1 MIWEFIYHF
10 LHVFV
15 YIIAKPLFRYSAVGA
30 EHIPKKGSA
39 ILASNH
45 ASYLDPPLVGLG
57 VWRRI
62 NYLAKKEIF
71 RNLIITYILKKLFK
85 AIPVDREQMDRNT
98 LRRIYHLLR
107 NNEILLMFPEGTRS
121 YDGKLMKPKS
131 GVGMIAY
138 SARVPVIPVYISG
151 SYNIFPRNSKLIR
164 LKPCSVF
171 FGPPVDLEP
180 YYNQKR
186 SKELYKEISEKI
198 MEGIKELRQQ
208 HNKASIYIPKTEVK
222 CEPFDILKK

>member
-10 LHVFV
+10 LHVLV
-15 YIIAKPLFRYSAVGA
+15 YIIAKPLFRYKVVGA

-45 ASYLDPPLVGLG
+45 ASYLDPPFVGLG

-71 RNLIITYILKKLFK
+71 RNPIITYILKKLFR
-85 AIPVDREQMDRNT
+85 AIPVDREQVDRNT

-107 NNEILLMFPEGTRS
+107 NNEVLLMFPEGTRS
-121 YDGKLMKPKS
+121 YDGTLMEPRL
-131 GVGMIAY
+131 GIGMIAY
-138 SARVPVIPVYISG
+138 NTRVPVIPIYISG
-151 SYNIFPRNSKLIR
+151 SYNIFSRNSKLIR

-171 FGPPVDLEP
+171 CGPPVDLES
-180 YYNQKR
+180 YYNQKK
-186 SKELYKEISEKI
+186 SKELYREISKKI
-198 MEGIKELRQQ
+198 MEGIKELKQ
-208 HNKASIYIPKTEVK
+208 KAQ
-222 CEPFDILKK
+222 